1 MSERTIIKDTTIYVH
16 IPGDTIHD
24 TVIAKDGAFS
34 ILTTGYANSLAWIN
48 GGKLFHKLEQ
58 PEKVLPVTIRQAEK
72 TTIINPPKAPA
83 PPGRNGQG
91 LTFLQKIQIF
101 MGKVL
106 LIVLVGWI
114 LMRIVSRSLERRA

>member
-24 TVIAKDGAFS
+24 TVAATEGAFS

-58 PEKVLPVTIRQAEK
+58 QEKMLPVTIRQAEK
-72 TTIINPPKAPA
+72 TTTINPPKAPA

-91 LTFLQKIQIF
+91 VTFLQKIQIF
-101 MGKVL
+101 LGKVL
-106 LIVLVGWI
+106 LIVLVGLI
-114 LMRIVSRSLERRA
+114 VMRIVLERRA